1 MFSCIYLTNAEPI
14 TIPFAPVLAIFFAS
28 PVIKLS
34 ITITLSASVMI
45 FSIRFEPIKP
55 APPVIK

>member
-1 MFSCIYLTNAEPI
+1 MLSWMSCSIYLKFSSFWN
-14 TIPFAPVLAIFFAS
+14 LDIFFVS
-28 PVIKLS
+28 PVIRLS
-34 ITITLSASVMI
+34 ITITLSASVMT

>member
-1 MFSCIYLTNAEPI
+1 MLSWMSCSIYLKFSSFWN
-14 TIPFAPVLAIFFAS
+14 LAMFFAS

-34 ITITLSASVMI
+34 ITITLSASIMI

>member
-1 MFSCIYLTNAEPI
+1 M
-14 TIPFAPVLAIFFAS
+14 FFAS

-34 ITITLSASVMI
+34 ITITLSASIMI